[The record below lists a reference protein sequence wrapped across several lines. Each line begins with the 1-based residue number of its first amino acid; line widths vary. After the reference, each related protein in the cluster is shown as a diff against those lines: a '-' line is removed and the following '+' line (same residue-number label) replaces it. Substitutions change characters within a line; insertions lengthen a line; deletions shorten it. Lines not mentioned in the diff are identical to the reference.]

1 MDATPPKRILVI
13 DDEAV
18 VLEVVQSCF
27 EDLAGWQVF
36 TAGSAIAGLDLI
48 RTQPLDALVLDAM
61 MPTVDGLTLLRQ
73 LRADS
78 ALPSLPVV
86 LLTASTDIAQSDDLV
101 GLGVLG
107 AIVKPFDPLE
117 LIDQV
122 AAFLNWPL
130 PQISL

>member
-1 MDATPPKRILVI
+1 MDDTPPKRILVI

-36 TAGSAIAGLDLI
+36 TARSAIAGLDLI
-48 RTQPLDALVLDAM
+48 RTEPLDALVLDAM

-78 ALPSLPVV
+78 DLPSLPVV
-86 LLTASTDIAQSDDLV
+86 LLTASTDIAESDELS

-107 AIVKPFDPLE
+107 AIAKPFDPLD

-122 AAFLNWPL
+122 ATFLNWPL
-130 PQISL
+130 SQTSL